1 MDWVLDASMALAWA
15 LPGEGALRAEEFLI
29 GLTAEDVLWVPPLW
43 WYEVSN
49 ALVVAER
56 RGRITEAVRS
66 EIMGLYGKL
75 PLRTDS
81 SFGSDLALRLQSL
94 AQRYGLSGYDAAY
107 LELALRIGAGLATL
121 DRTLLQ
127 AAKRAGVKTPMDR

>member
-15 LPGEGALRAEEFLI
+15 LPGEGALRAEEFLM

-81 SFGSDLALRLQSL
+81 SFGSDFALRLQSL

-121 DRTLLQ
+121 DRSLLQ